1 MRRVIFVVMVLVSLS
16 LAGPALA
23 LPGLTPTDPPSWWDN
38 ADKQRSDTV
47 TIENTAGT
55 GQSEGTYTVFLENLN
70 DPDRVKEV
78 YLVLEWY
85 TIDDVNGSINV
96 DKDVT
101 ISWPGGPQA
110 PGVSMGLNVDDQ
122 VVDPNTGVLIYH
134 LEYEHGIRPQPEPE
148 TVFFKYS
155 GIDVDEQLVLEYDL
169 RTKCFEGNGIPE
181 PSGLALLAFGAVG
194 LARRKRS

>member
-1 MRRVIFVVMVLVSLS
+1 MRRVTFVVTVLASLS
-16 LAGPALA
+16 LAGAALA
-23 LPGLTPTDPPSWWDN
+23 GPVPTDAPSWWDN

-70 DPDRVKEV
+70 DPDRFKEV
-78 YLVLEWY
+78 YLVVEWY

-101 ISWPGGPQA
+101 ITWPGGPPA
-110 PGVSMGLNVDDQ
+110 PGVSMVLNVDDQ
-122 VVDPNTGVLIYH
+122 VGPPFH
-134 LEYEHGIRPQPEPE
+134 WEYEYTIRPQPESE
-148 TVFFKYS
+148 TVFFQYS
-155 GIDVDEQLVLEYDL
+155 GIDTDEQLVLEYDL

-181 PSGLALLAFGAVG
+181 PGALSVLALGAVG
-194 LARRKRS
+194 LARRKRT

>member
-1 MRRVIFVVMVLVSLS
+1 MRKIVLATFVVALTLS
-16 LAGPALA
+16 LVGPALA
-23 LPGLTPTDPPSWWDN
+23 AVVPTDPPSWWDN

-47 TIENTAGT
+47 TISNTAGT
-55 GQSEGTYTVFLENLN
+55 GQSEGTYTVFLENLD

-85 TIDDVNGSINV
+85 TVDDANGSINV
-96 DKDVT
+96 EKDVT

-110 PGVSMGLNVDDQ
+110 PGVSMVLNVDDL
-122 VVDPNTGVLIYH
+122 VGPPFH
-134 LEYEHGIRPQPEPE
+134 WEYEYKIRPQPESE
-148 TVFFKYS
+148 TVFFSYS

-169 RTKCFEGNGIPE
+169 RTKCLSGNGIPE

-194 LARRKRS
+194 LARRKRR